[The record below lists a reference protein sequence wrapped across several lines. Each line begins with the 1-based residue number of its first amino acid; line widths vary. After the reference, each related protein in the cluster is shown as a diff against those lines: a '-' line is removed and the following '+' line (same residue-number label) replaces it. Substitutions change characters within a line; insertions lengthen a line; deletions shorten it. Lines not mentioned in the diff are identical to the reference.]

1 MHPETDDK
9 KLRLEMVS
17 TNQIWN
23 YVATKKFW
31 VEFLIMTFG
40 MILTAICV
48 HYFLVPSK
56 LIIGT
61 ISGLSIVLATV
72 SESLFG
78 VHLEVSVMIFVI
90 NAILLVLAYFLI
102 GKEFGIKTV
111 YTALILGPFT
121 ALFEKYLPYQM
132 VITKL
137 YGEKSA
143 FFDATAASG
152 WSPEAVKEGVSSL
165 MGDPWFD
172 LVCFVLI
179 LSFAQA
185 TLFKINASTGGLDIL
200 AKIVNKYMHFDI
212 GASVTVAGTII
223 CLTAF
228 AINPFN
234 IVVIG
239 LIGTWINGIVVDY
252 FTAGL
257 NNRKRVCIISPQY
270 KHIQDFIINDLQR
283 GVTMYDVTGG
293 YSNQKKVELEALLT
307 KDEFAKLMNHI
318 NVNDINAFITA
329 GNVSEVY
336 GLWAS
341 NKKKTKQ
348 ERVKL

>member
-1 MHPETDDK
+1 MSFKSVTDYLK
-9 KLRLEMVS
+9 
-17 TNQIWN
+17 
-23 YVATKKFW
+23 TKKFW
-31 VEFLIMTFG
+31 VEFLLMTFG

-61 ISGLSIVLATV
+61 ISGLSIVIATV
-72 SESLFG
+72 SETLFSM
-78 VHLEVSVMIFVI
+78 HLEVSVMIFVI
-90 NAILLVLAYFLI
+90 NAILLVMAYFLI

-121 ALFEKYLPYQM
+121 GILEKFLPYQK
-132 VITKL
+132 VITML
-137 YGEKSA
+137 YHDKSA
-143 FFDATAASG
+143 FYDAATGG
-152 WSPEAVKEGVSSL
+152 WSQTALQDGISSL

-185 TLFKINASTGGLDIL
+185 MLFKINASTGGLDIL

-239 LIGTWINGIVVDY
+239 LIGTWINGLVVDY
-252 FTAGL
+252 FTAGM
-257 NNRKRVCIISPQY
+257 NRRKRVCIISPQY
-270 KHIQDFIINDLQR
+270 HHIQDFIINELHR

-293 YSNQKKVELEALLT
+293 YSNQKKVEIQALLT
-307 KDEFAKLMNHI
+307 KDEFSDLMNHI
-318 NVNDINAFITA
+318 NENGINAFITA

-341 NKKKTKQ
+341 NKKHTKH
-348 ERVKL
+348 ERAKL

>member
-1 MHPETDDK
+1 
-9 KLRLEMVS
+9 MVS
-17 TNQIWN
+17 AKQVWD

-61 ISGLSIVLATV
+61 ISGLSIVLAEV
-72 SESLFG
+72 SQALFG
-78 VHLEVSVMIFVI
+78 VHLEVSVMIFII

-152 WSPEAVKEGVSSL
+152 WSPVAVQDGVSSL

-179 LSFAQA
+179 LSFSQA

-200 AKIVNKYMHFDI
+200 AKIVNKYLHFDI

-270 KHIQDFIINDLQR
+270 KHIQEYIINNLQR

-293 YSNQKKVELEALLT
+293 YSNQKKVEIEALLT

-318 NVNDINAFITA
+318 NENEINAFITA

-341 NKKKTKQ
+341 KKEKTKQ